1 MCEKMLDFIY
11 ESPSAFN
18 AIENFCDKLDENGY
32 QRISEKD
39 HFELKK
45 GGKYYVTRNG
55 SSIIAFNIGTKLNKP
70 QFKIVASHSDCPS
83 FKLKPNTIL
92 NDKKYTRLNTE
103 IYGGPILS
111 TWFDRPLSLAGR
123 LIVREDGMIKTRTF
137 NLDEDFCMIPSVAIH
152 MNPEA
157 NKGYKN
163 NPQVDMLPL
172 VNLDEEFDL
181 LAYLKEKSGMDVI
194 NYDLYL
200 YPRMKGYI
208 WSNKEL
214 FSSFH
219 IDNLE
224 CAYTSFE
231 AFKDTFEDD
240 AINVLAIFDNEEVGS
255 LTRQGADSDFMYQ
268 ILNRI
273 SDSLNL
279 NYYELIANSMLISA
293 DNAHSVHPNHNELAD
308 PSNRPYMNKG
318 IVIKYNANQSY
329 TSDALSASIFS
340 SILDDNKI
348 PYQYFTNRSDA
359 RGGSTLGNIS
369 NSHASLVSVDIGLAQ
384 IAMHSCFETAGVKDI
399 EYMIDGLKAFYKTY
413 INLPE

>member
-181 LAYLKEKSGMDVI
+181 LEYLKEKSGMDVI

>member
-11 ESPSAFN
+11 DSPSAFN

>member
-399 EYMIDGLKAFYKTY
+399 EHMIDGLKAFYKTY